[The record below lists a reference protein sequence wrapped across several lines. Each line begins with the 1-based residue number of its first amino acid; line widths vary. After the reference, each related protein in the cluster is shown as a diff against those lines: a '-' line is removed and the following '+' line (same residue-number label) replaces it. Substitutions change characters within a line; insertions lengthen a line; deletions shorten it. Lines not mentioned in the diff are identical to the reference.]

1 MSVILL
7 ILLIL
12 FGGYLIVD
20 LICLCTE
27 GYRNTLFYTVFFN
40 QRGVYEIAQ
49 EQHVDLP
56 RTRYD
61 AASYFISNTKK
72 LKEFP
77 TITFSQFKDF
87 YYLNPDSWTLCDYY
101 AYKEHRK
108 DLSVTFEY
116 KEWKKYNKWH
126 EQLQRDKALECM
138 LKKMR
143 EVSKWQDETTIKI
156 LESVQR
162 DIDNIRAESNKNFE
176 EAAELIKGVNL

>member
-1 MSVILL
+1 MIVLLVILL
-7 ILLIL
+7 G
-12 FGGYLIVD
+12 FFVCYLIVD

-27 GYRNTLFYTVFFN
+27 GYRETLFYTLFLYKK
-40 QRGVYEIAQ
+40 GDYEIAQ
-49 EQHVDLP
+49 EEHVNLP

-61 AASYFISNTKK
+61 AASYLTSNTRK

-77 TITFSQFKDF
+77 AITFSQFKDF

-101 AYKEHRK
+101 AYKDHRK
-108 DLSVTFEY
+108 DLSVTFKY

-126 EQLQRDKALECM
+126 EQLQRDRTLECM
-138 LKKMR
+138 LKKTR
-143 EVSKWQDETTIKI
+143 EISKWQDETTIKI